1 MHISGFTLVRISGT
15 SRIAFFEQAAVGRA
29 FSRATDC
36 EAAWRSSLRG
46 WSGFEIGFVRSGPAA
61 AHGHQLKVASAG
73 PKWGGWVAGDPAVLE
88 KRALPGRS
96 PDRHLMLA
104 RMAAAGSRLSSKVF
118 AVTQRSPQR
127 VVSSYYVRF
136 CALGQLT
143 E

>member
-1 MHISGFTLVRISGT
+1 MGINLRWRPRGLNG
-15 SRIAFFEQAAVGRA
+15 GR
-29 FSRATDC
+29 
-36 EAAWRSSLRG
+36 
-46 WSGFEIGFVRSGPAA
+46 
-61 AHGHQLKVASAG
+61 
-73 PKWGGWVAGDPAVLE
+73 VAGDPAVLE

-127 VVSSYYVRF
+127 VVSFVLREISR
-136 CALGQLT
+136 ALAQLT